1 MTEAAREVD
10 GITAPPAGEWELDPA
25 HTMVE
30 FVARHILTKVRGRF
44 TEFSGTIEIG
54 DRPEDTHVEVEI
66 QAASIQTN
74 QEMRDNHQKSGDFLE
89 IEKYPTL
96 TFRTTAFRPTGGA
109 RFELDGELTVKDDT
123 KAITLEGEFLGWGPA
138 MEGRTVLGASARTTV
153 DREDWGMTWNMIV
166 ETGGFLV
173 SKKVDIEIEVEAYLA
188 G

>member
-1 MTEAAREVD
+1 MTDEVREAEA
-10 GITAPPAGEWELDPA
+10 ITAPPAGTWELDPA
-25 HTMVE
+25 HTMAE

-54 DRPEDTHVEVEI
+54 DRPEDTRIEVEI

-74 QEMRDNHQKSGDFLE
+74 QEMRDNHLRSGDFLE
-89 IEKYPTL
+89 VEKYPTL
-96 TFRTTAFRPTGGA
+96 TFRSMAFRRTGGA
-109 RFELDGELTVKDDT
+109 RFELDGELKVKDIT

-138 MEGRTVLGASARTTV
+138 MEDRTVLGASARTTV

>member
-1 MTEAAREVD
+1 MTDEAREVEA
-10 GITAPPAGEWELDPA
+10 ITAPPAGKWELDPA

-44 TEFSGTIEIG
+44 TQFSGTIEVG
-54 DRPEDTHVEVEI
+54 DRPEGTRVEVEI
-66 QAASIQTN
+66 QAASIHTN
-74 QEMRDNHQKSGDFLE
+74 QEMRDNHLKSGDFLE

-96 TFRTTAFRPTGGA
+96 TFRSTAFRPTGGA
-109 RFELDGELTVKDDT
+109 GFELDGELTVKDVT
-123 KAITLEGEFLGWGPA
+123 KAITLGGEFLGWGPA

-153 DREDWGMTWNMIV
+153 DREDWGITWNMIL

-173 SKKVDIEIEVEAYLA
+173 SKKVDIEIEIEAYLA